1 MGFFITEEKELP
13 EFSNQDANKVLKVDS
28 SGVYLQWLQETTTPA
43 ELPSQ
48 AGNAGRL
55 LTTNGSTP
63 SWTSGPIGLAVGAT
77 ATPMLWFGASN
88 NGFAEGWS
96 AGGGA
101 TGVSAIVN
109 GAIVATFQNQGIRL
123 PSDVSIR
130 SNTNSQS
137 RFIFLNN
144 VPNMQNSVTTGTV
157 GTDRIVNVSSATWNS
172 NSLDLVCSNTN
183 DTPGAL
189 NASSMGIEIKQN
201 QIVFNGAG
209 TTASGTTLPA
219 RVTRMTI
226 DNTQVTVALPLIISN
241 YVSSSS
247 IIIATTG
254 FVANQAG
261 TAAAQMYT
269 FRNFEYR
276 DWETDRKST
285 RLNSSH

>member
-55 LTTNGSTP
+55 LTTNGSVA
-63 SWTSGPIGLAVGAT
+63 SWTNGPIGLGTAGA

-144 VPNMQNSVTTGTV
+144 VPNMQNNVTAGTTGI
-157 GTDRIVNVSSATWNS
+157 DRIVNVSSATWNS

-189 NASSMGIEIKQN
+189 NASSMDD
-201 QIVFNGAG
+201 IVDGG
-209 TTASGTTLPA
+209 
-219 RVTRMTI
+219 
-226 DNTQVTVALPLIISN
+226 
-241 YVSSSS
+241 
-247 IIIATTG
+247 
-254 FVANQAG
+254 
-261 TAAAQMYT
+261 
-269 FRNFEYR
+269 
-276 DWETDRKST
+276 
-285 RLNSSH
+285 